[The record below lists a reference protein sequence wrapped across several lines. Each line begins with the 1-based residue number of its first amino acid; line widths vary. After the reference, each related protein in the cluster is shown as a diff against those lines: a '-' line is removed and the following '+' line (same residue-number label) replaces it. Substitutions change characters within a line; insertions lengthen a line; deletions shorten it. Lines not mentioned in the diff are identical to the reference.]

1 MKLTLPEKLTRS
13 ETIVVSVLLIVIL
26 ALVVIFV
33 VPWVFPSVTH
43 TEPEVGST
51 VIDVERQKPIKAK
64 FDLRLFTDPR
74 WKNLKRVSGEVG
86 TGELGRPN
94 PFAPVVPAEPDVDP
108 LTSGL

>member
-1 MKLTLPEKLTRS
+1 MKLVLPEKLTRT
-13 ETIVVSVLLIVIL
+13 ETIIVSLVLVGIL
-26 ALVVIFV
+26 AVVVIFV

-43 TEPEVGST
+43 TEPEVGSA

-64 FDLRLFTDPR
+64 FDLGLFTDPR

-94 PFAPVVPAEPDVDP
+94 PFAPVVPVEPTTESDTV
-108 LTSGL
+108 GL